1 MLVKFEHLVGDFV
14 GQSEIFAVGVV
25 FQLTNPDQVICTVV
39 PDFSA
44 DLAVFPPS
52 SVFCQFNPA
61 NWAIYWKSHVWS
73 NFLGF

>member
-25 FQLTNPDQVICTVV
+25 FQLTNPDHVNCTDV

-44 DLAVFPPS
+44 VVDVFPPS
-52 SVFCQFNPA
+52 YCFCHNLVSDRCFREN
-61 NWAIYWKSHVWS
+61 
-73 NFLGF
+73 